1 MKPEELL
8 QTLMKMQK
16 ETKDGTLN
24 WRLDVQTTEGN
35 EKKYTVEEDEK
46 TWMVDECYVSYH
58 CTYRGK
64 EFCLI
69 SYEMIKTSGREIHTS
84 NYLFLPPLGVR
95 LFSLETLLP
104 HSIEADAVLVSQ
116 VHMLWELL
124 MELVKKQSPQVEF
137 HITEASVNVEDI

>member
-1 MKPEELL
+1 MYP
-8 QTLMKMQK
+8 
-16 ETKDGTLN
+16 D
-24 WRLDVQTTEGN
+24 
-35 EKKYTVEEDEK
+35 
-46 TWMVDECYVSYH
+46 H

-137 HITEASVNVEDI
+137 YITEASVNVEDI

>member
-16 ETKDGTLN
+16 ETKDGKLN

-35 EKKYTVEEDEK
+35 EEKYTVEEDEK
-46 TWMVDECYVSYH
+46 TWTVDECYVSYH

-124 MELVKKQSPQVEF
+124 MDLVKKQSSQVEF

>member
-35 EKKYTVEEDEK
+35 EEKYTVEEDEK
-46 TWMVDECYVSYH
+46 TWTVDECYVSYH

-124 MELVKKQSPQVEF
+124 MDLVKKQSSQVEF

>member
-137 HITEASVNVEDI
+137 YITEASVNVEDI

>member
-58 CTYRGK
+58 CT
-64 EFCLI
+64 
-69 SYEMIKTSGREIHTS
+69 
-84 NYLFLPPLGVR
+84 
-95 LFSLETLLP
+95 
-104 HSIEADAVLVSQ
+104 
-116 VHMLWELL
+116 
-124 MELVKKQSPQVEF
+124 
-137 HITEASVNVEDI
+137 